1 MASFPLAHHDR
12 QRPGNPVAGFSLVE
26 VLLVVVVLAVG
37 VTGIAS
43 LTGIGARNQNQ
54 LNTTNQRADA
64 IAADIAEVRRI
75 NDRYTCA
82 GLTAASGGTCAIS
95 TTDPDQDGYYPENA
109 NGRTNFA
116 NRCNYEGGVDLVT
129 ELAGLI
135 PANSSASAALTA
147 AGVTRTIDT
156 ANQGDAHRYTVTY
169 TAGGNTIA
177 TLTLVPTSAAWCP

>member
-1 MASFPLAHHDR
+1 MASIPIAHHDH
-12 QRPGNPVAGFSLVE
+12 QCGDHATGFSLVE

-43 LTGIGARNQNQ
+43 LTGIGGRNQNQ

-95 TTDPDQDGYYPENA
+95 TTDPNQNGYYPANA

-116 NRCNYEGGVDLVT
+116 NRCNYVGGVDLVT

-156 ANQGDAHRYTVTY
+156 ANQGNAHRYTVAY

-177 TLTLVPTSAAWCP
+177 TLTLVPTTAAWCP